1 MATRVRSGLQ
11 LKQVDDKH
19 KSSVFASDHQTTV
32 LTCHLFFV
40 FTNNEPL
47 HLHQMIYIHQSHH
60 SSGSPLHFNMSPTPQ
75 AFLHQPEEEQNPKPT
90 PVHFKARHKII
101 NLSLGLFFFFFFY
114 PPPVWFRPRSWIQTH
129 HKWKILKTDLGFGN
143 KTLSLSFYQ
152 WDQSHYEWMSGKALE
167 EKVCLKIWDTSI
179 HFTSRGS
186 WKNY

>member
-60 SSGSPLHFNMSPTPQ
+60 SSGSSLHFNMSPTPQ

-101 NLSLGLFFFFFFY
+101 NLSLGLFFFFF
-114 PPPVWFRPRSWIQTH
+114 
-129 HKWKILKTDLGFGN
+129 
-143 KTLSLSFYQ
+143 
-152 WDQSHYEWMSGKALE
+152 
-167 EKVCLKIWDTSI
+167 SI
-179 HFTSRGS
+179 HHQCGLGQGLEFKLITNGRYSKQILGLVTRL
-186 WKNY
+186 YL